1 MKVSTVYVCPERLAP
16 VSSSVNPSLCF
27 ISSSHCLLATGD
39 SSTLYLLHTPS
50 RTICGDIAS
59 ESEVSWKLVEELKL
73 FETDGE
79 PLSIL
84 SAHYSES
91 EHQLNMATMVLHST
105 PTHSHKGKEKEA
117 ATRPPTAT
125 YNWHQCDMDLSSL
138 SSPPKQ
144 SGSSKKETK
153 IDLVC
158 SLQSTTVALYSVFAS
173 GHLVILSEADVV
185 SASQPPPTEDEK
197 GTDEEKERPDPEQLV
212 AEVLERERDESKT
225 FAGLGFGKESSDES
239 QYQWTQTEGDIT
251 ITFPLPEDVMK
262 SDIRCT
268 IDRQDLVVGLSDG
281 TTFFRGRLFAPVA
294 SDCSTWT
301 IDNHK

>member
-1 MKVSTVYVCPERLAP
+1 M
-16 VSSSVNPSLCF
+16 
-27 ISSSHCLLATGD
+27 
-39 SSTLYLLHTPS
+39 
-50 RTICGDIAS
+50 
-59 ESEVSWKLVEELKL
+59 EELKL

-79 PLSIL
+79 LLSIL

-125 YNWHQCDMDLSSL
+125 YNWHQCDMDLGSL
-138 SSPPKQ
+138 LSPPKQ
-144 SGSSKKETK
+144 SGSAKKETK